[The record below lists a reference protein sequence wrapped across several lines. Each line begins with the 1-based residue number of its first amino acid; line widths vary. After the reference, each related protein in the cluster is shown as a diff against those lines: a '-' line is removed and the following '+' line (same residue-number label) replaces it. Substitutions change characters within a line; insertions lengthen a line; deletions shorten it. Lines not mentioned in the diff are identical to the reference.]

1 MGETTQKTW
10 KALNWPNRISL
21 LRLLMIGPFIVLLLN
36 QRPWPWARYGALGIF
51 LVMAF
56 SDLLD
61 GVLARRL
68 NAKSRLGAILDP
80 LADKALII
88 SAVVLL
94 SRGDALTH
102 GAALPNWVVVA
113 VVVKDLWVLVGC
125 VVVYLT
131 TDRLRVQPTLA
142 GKACTA
148 GQLVM
153 VGYTLLAPDL
163 DGLVHGLGHWGILAL
178 SWAVAGLS
186 VLAIISYTTLG
197 LRFTMAE
204 GKPLEDNSERTDTR
218 ARQNGPHPG

>member
-1 MGETTQKTW
+1 
-10 KALNWPNRISL
+10 
-21 LRLLMIGPFIVLLLN
+21 MIGPFIVLLLN
-36 QRPWPWARYGALGIF
+36 QRQWPRARHLALGIF

-94 SRGDALTH
+94 SRTDAAAS
-102 GAALPNWVVVA
+102 GGALPNWVVVA

-125 VVVYLT
+125 VVVYLV
-131 TDRLRVQPTLA
+131 TDRLRVRPTLA
-142 GKACTA
+142 GKACTV

-153 VGYTLLAPDL
+153 VGYALLAPDL
-163 DGLVHGLGHWGILAL
+163 DGLYGGLGHRGVLAL
-178 SWAVAGLS
+178 SWAVAALS
-186 VLAIISYTTLG
+186 VLAIISYTRLG
-197 LRFTMAE
+197 LSFTTAE
-204 GKPLEDNSERTDTR
+204 GKPLEDNGHRANAR
-218 ARQNGPHPG
+218 ARQDGTHPR